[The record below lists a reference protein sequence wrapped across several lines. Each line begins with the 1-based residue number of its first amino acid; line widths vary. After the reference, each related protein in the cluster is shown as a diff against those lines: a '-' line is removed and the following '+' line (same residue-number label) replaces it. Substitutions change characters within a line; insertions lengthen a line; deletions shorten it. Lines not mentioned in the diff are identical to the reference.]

1 MAQCYRIAVT
11 GHRNLGDSDTVQ
23 FVAHAFQLLLA
34 QAQQAHPAGV
44 VALFGVAAG
53 ADMLFAEAALALG
66 IPLDAVIA
74 YEGFIADFPPG
85 PLREQY
91 LHLLAHCRN
100 VSTLPF
106 RQRSDAAYMAV
117 GCRLADNC
125 DLMLAAWNGQPAAG
139 HGGTGD
145 VVAYARYIGR
155 PVIHIDTTRHSIRH
169 LPARMEAQDRKR
181 VECRCREQPRQYMRE
196 QQPEMQRA
204 GCLQQWRN
212 LRRVLNLIQQDVS
225 LSGLTQF
232 FTWRC
237 ISPPAGRNRPPFSRN
252 FCTACKNFVKKIIAY
267 HAAADESG
275 HSFQS
280 NVRFARPPRKS

>member
-23 FVAHAFQLLLA
+23 FVAHTFQVLLA
-34 QAQQAHPAGV
+34 QAQQSHPAGV
-44 VALFGVAAG
+44 VALFGLAEG

-91 LHLLAHCRN
+91 LRLLAHCRN

-169 LPARMEAQDRKR
+169 LPARIEAQDRKR
-181 VECRCREQPRQYMRE
+181 VECRCREQPWQYVDERRS
-196 QQPEMQRA
+196 EMQRA
-204 GCLQQWRN
+204 GCLRRWCN
-212 LRRVLNLIQQDVS
+212 LRRMLALIQQDGS
-225 LSGLTQF
+225 LL
-232 FTWRC
+232 
-237 ISPPAGRNRPPFSRN
+237 
-252 FCTACKNFVKKIIAY
+252 
-267 HAAADESG
+267 
-275 HSFQS
+275 
-280 NVRFARPPRKS
+280 RK

>member
-1 MAQCYRIAVT
+1 MAPCYRIAVT

-23 FVAHAFQLLLA
+23 FVTHAFQLLLA

-85 PLREQY
+85 PLREHY
-91 LHLLAHCRN
+91 LHLLARCRT

-117 GCRLADNC
+117 GCRLADTC
-125 DLMLAAWNGQPAAG
+125 DLLLAAWNGQPAAG

-145 VVAYARYIGR
+145 VVAYARQIGR
-155 PVIHIDTTRHSIRH
+155 PVIHVDTTGHSIRH
-169 LPARMEAQDRKR
+169 LLARTEAQDQKR
-181 VECRCREQPRQYMRE
+181 VECHCREQRWPYVPE
-196 QQPEMQRA
+196 QPPEMQRV
-204 GCLQQWRN
+204 GCRQQWRN
-212 LRRVLNLIQQDVS
+212 LRRMIELIQHDVS
-225 LSGLTQF
+225 LSQ
-232 FTWRC
+232 
-237 ISPPAGRNRPPFSRN
+237 
-252 FCTACKNFVKKIIAY
+252 K
-267 HAAADESG
+267 
-275 HSFQS
+275 
-280 NVRFARPPRKS
+280 